1 MLYQV
6 SYLCFGTTI
15 KIMATVKVVI
25 RKKINKDGTYPLA
38 LRITKDRKSS
48 YVYLGYN
55 VKEDDWIA
63 NEQRVKSSHPN
74 SKRLNNFILV
84 KKAEA
89 NDTSL
94 EAETQKKEVSTVAIK
109 QKIKPKGG
117 SSFFSQAEIYL
128 NNMQKTGNYN
138 CFIAERSRVKIF
150 QYYISGRDI
159 TIGKPTGKKGE
170 QETGLSDIAFSDIT
184 EGLLNRFKVEL
195 VARRK
200 SSERT
205 IANYL
210 VMIRSVFSQAIKDGV
225 TEEKYYPFGKGKAS
239 IDIPDSTKVGI
250 SAEEVSRLEQ
260 VELEAF
266 AHDHA
271 RNLWLVSY
279 YFAGMRISDVL
290 RLRWSDFKAMRLH
303 YTMGKNNKTGS
314 LKAPQKALNILA
326 KYEAIKDDMNDLIF
340 PDLRVLPNLD
350 DEYETKRK
358 IANSVNRYNK
368 ILKKFVLPKA
378 EIKSKVTMHI
388 SRHTFATQAGYKIP
402 VQMLQKLYRHSD
414 IKTTIGYQANF
425 IYQDADD
432 ALDAVIGG

>member
-340 PDLRVLPNLD
+340 PNLD

-388 SRHTFATQAGYKIP
+388 SRHTFATQAGDKIP

>member
-1 MLYQV
+1 
-6 SYLCFGTTI
+6 
-15 KIMATVKVVI
+15 
-25 RKKINKDGTYPLA
+25 
-38 LRITKDRKSS
+38 
-48 YVYLGYN
+48 
-55 VKEDDWIA
+55 
-63 NEQRVKSSHPN
+63 
-74 SKRLNNFILV
+74 
-84 KKAEA
+84 
-89 NDTSL
+89 
-94 EAETQKKEVSTVAIK
+94 
-109 QKIKPKGG
+109 
-117 SSFFSQAEIYL
+117 
-128 NNMQKTGNYN
+128 
-138 CFIAERSRVKIF
+138 
-150 QYYISGRDI
+150 
-159 TIGKPTGKKGE
+159 
-170 QETGLSDIAFSDIT
+170 
-184 EGLLNRFKVEL
+184 
-195 VARRK
+195 
-200 SSERT
+200 
-205 IANYL
+205 
-210 VMIRSVFSQAIKDGV
+210 
-225 TEEKYYPFGKGKAS
+225 
-239 IDIPDSTKVGI
+239 
-250 SAEEVSRLEQ
+250 

-388 SRHTFATQAGYKIP
+388 SRHTFATQAGDKIP